1 MKPKDEAH
9 KHILTD
15 EVVESNCFFEISAD
29 MFGYINCDGSFVA
42 LNSVWEETLGFT
54 KLELQHP
61 EWYMF
66 VHPAE
71 RQEMLAEIE
80 KVKTEKRHT
89 VTFEN
94 RFQCKDTSYK
104 WLRWRATKDTK
115 KQRCYVA
122 ATDITP
128 QKRLEAKLKENE
140 TRFQQLAAKRAQ
152 EGDLLHT
159 LMEHTPDHIYF
170 KDTESRF
177 IRINRSLA
185 DRFGLKNPAEA
196 VEKTDFDF
204 FTREHAQQAYQD
216 EQAVIESG
224 KPIEGIQER
233 ETWPNEQD
241 TWVSTT
247 KVPIRDRDGRIK
259 GTCGISRDITE
270 YYRAQQAVRDSEA
283 NWRSLVESVP
293 DIISTMNLDYRLE
306 FINRLPPALGLKPQD
321 IVGKSVF
328 DFLPEEHHER
338 LKEACA
344 KVIETGEVATY
355 EVQGLISGYWY
366 ASCLGPIKQ
375 DGQLVGFVMASTNI
389 TDRKQAE
396 TELQHSE
403 ERFRRAVLNAPLP
416 IMIHAEDGEVLQIS
430 RAWTELT
437 GYTHED
443 MSTVSKWLELVDSQS
458 ATEIKAQLAQLYR
471 STERMAEGEYEIF
484 TKSGKK
490 QIWKFSS
497 SSLGELPGKGHL
509 GISMALDITERIRA
523 QKAMQRAKETAEYA
537 SRAKSDFLAN
547 MSHELRTPLNAIIG
561 FAEILR
567 DELVGSINAEQKE
580 CINDIHISGEHLLE
594 MINDILDLSK
604 IEAGKM
610 ALQLETFSIVEAVE
624 EVNAIIT
631 ALAVK
636 KDLELTLK
644 YNQNGMIEADRVKF
658 KQIFYNLLS
667 NAVKFTP
674 ENGTVATVL
683 KVTDTELRAEV
694 IDTGIGIAAAD
705 QAKLFAPFTQIDTS
719 KSRRYGG
726 TGLGLALTHRLI
738 MLHGG
743 EISVESEEGKG
754 SNFALK
760 IPLQH
765 LESKIGTESDEAAQE
780 NPDMEI

>member
-9 KHILTD
+9 KRILTD

-29 MFGYINCDGSFVA
+29 MFGCINCDGSFVA

-54 KLELQHP
+54 KLELQNP

-80 KVKTEKRHT
+80 KVKIGKRHT

-104 WLRWRATKDTK
+104 WLRWRATKGTK
-115 KQRCYVA
+115 KQLCYVV

-140 TRFQQLAAKRAQ
+140 SRFQQLAAKRAQ
-152 EGDLLHT
+152 EADLLHT

-185 DRFGLKNPAEA
+185 DRFGLKNPADA

-216 EQAVIESG
+216 EQTVIESG

-306 FINRLPPALGLKPQD
+306 FINRLPPTLGLKPQD

-458 ATEIKAQLAQLYR
+458 ATEIKAQLEQLYR

-636 KDLELTLK
+636 KDLDLTLK

-674 ENGTVATVL
+674 ECGTVATVL
-683 KVTDTELRAEV
+683 EVTDTELRAEV
-694 IDTGIGIAAAD
+694 IDTGIGIAEAD

-738 MLHGG
+738 LLHGG

-760 IPLQH
+760 IPMQH
-765 LESKIGTESDEAAQE
+765 LENKVSTESDEAAQE
-780 NPDMEI
+780 NRDMEI

>member
-1 MKPKDEAH
+1 MELKDATH
-9 KHILTD
+9 KHILSG
-15 EVVESNCFFEISAD
+15 ESIDSHCLLEISTD
-29 MFGYINCDGSFVA
+29 MFGCISCDGSFVP
-42 LNSVWEETLGFT
+42 LNSAWEDTLGFT
-54 KLELQHP
+54 ELELQNQQ
-61 EWYMF
+61 WWTF
-66 VHPAE
+66 VHPE
-71 RQEMLAEIE
+71 DKQEMLGSVE
-80 KVKTEKRHT
+80 KVETDERDSII
-89 VTFEN
+89 FES

-104 WLRWRATKDTK
+104 WFRWRITKAPG
-115 KQRCYVA
+115 KQFCYLV
-122 ATDITP
+122 ATDISR
-128 QKRLEAKLKENE
+128 QKRLEARLKESE
-140 TRFQQLAAKRAQ
+140 TRFRQLAVKRAQ

-159 LMEHTPDHIYF
+159 LMENTPDHIYF

-185 DRFGLKNPAEA
+185 DRFGLKNPADA
-196 VEKTDFDF
+196 VNKTDFDF

-216 EQAVIESG
+216 EQNVIESG
-224 KPIEGIQER
+224 KPIEGIQEK
-233 ETWPNEQD
+233 ETWPDEQD
-241 TWVSTT
+241 TWASTT
-247 KVPIRDRDGRIK
+247 KVPIHDRDGRIK

-293 DIISTMNLDYRLE
+293 DIISTLDLDYR
-306 FINRLPPALGLKPQD
+306 FQFVNRLPPTLELKPED

-328 DFLPEEHHER
+328 DFLPEEHHQR
-338 LKEACA
+338 IKEACA
-344 KVIETGEVATY
+344 KVIETGELATY

-366 ASCLGPIKQ
+366 ASCIGPIQQ
-375 DGQLVGFVMASTNI
+375 DGELVGFVMASTNI

-396 TELQHSE
+396 IELQHSE
-403 ERFRRAVLNAPLP
+403 ERFRRAVLSAPLP

-437 GYTHED
+437 GYTLED
-443 MSTVSKWLELVDSQS
+443 IPTISKWLEQADSEE
-458 ATEIKAQLAQLYR
+458 AAEIKAHLSQLYR
-471 STERMAEGEYEIF
+471 STERVAEGEYVII
-484 TKSGKK
+484 TQSGEK
-490 QIWKFSS
+490 QVWEFSS
-497 SSLGELPGKGHL
+497 SLLGALPDKRQL
-509 GISMALDITERIRA
+509 GISMALNITERIKT
-523 QKAMQRAKETAEYA
+523 QKAMQQAKETAEYA

-580 CINDIHISGEHLLE
+580 CVTDIHISGQHLLE

-610 ALQLETFSIVEAVE
+610 VLQLETFSIVEAVE
-624 EVNAIIT
+624 EVNTIIT

-636 KDLELTLK
+636 KKLDLDLI
-644 YNQNGMIEADRVKF
+644 YNRDCMIEADRVKF

-674 ENGTVATVL
+674 EGGKVATEL
-683 KVTDTELRAEV
+683 KVTETELCAEV
-694 IDTGIGIAAAD
+694 IDTGIGISEAD

-743 EISVESEEGKG
+743 EINVKSQEGAG
-754 SNFALK
+754 SNFTLR
-760 IPLQH
+760 IPLQQ
-765 LESKIGTESDEAAQE
+765 LKSRTDPTSDTSDKGA
-780 NPDMEI
+780 

>member
-1 MKPKDEAH
+1 MKPNDTTCKHTAPKDLVDFH
-9 KHILTD
+9 SLL
-15 EVVESNCFFEISAD
+15 EVSTD
-29 MFGYINCDGSFVA
+29 MFGCLSCDGSFA
-42 LNSVWEETLGFT
+42 PLNSAWEDTLGFT
-54 KLELQHP
+54 ESELRNQQ
-61 EWYMF
+61 WWMF
-66 VHPAE
+66 VHPEDRRKVIAK
-71 RQEMLAEIE
+71 IE
-80 KVKTEKRHT
+80 QVEVGEDDN
-89 VTFEN
+89 VTFES
-94 RFQCKDTSYK
+94 RFQCKDESYK
-104 WLRWRATKDTK
+104 WLRWQATKVPEE
-115 KQRCYVA
+115 QLCYIV
-122 ATDITP
+122 ATDVSR
-128 QKRLEAKLKENE
+128 QKRLEARLKESE
-140 TRFQQLAAKRAQ
+140 IRFQQLAVKHSQ

-159 LMEHTPDHIYF
+159 LMENTPDHIYF
-170 KDTESRF
+170 KDMESRF

-185 DRFGLKNPAEA
+185 DRFGLANSIDA
-196 VEKTDFDF
+196 VHKTDFDF

-216 EQAVIESG
+216 EQNVIKSG
-224 KPIEGIQER
+224 KPIEGKQEK

-247 KVPIRDRDGRIK
+247 KVPIRDREGRII

-293 DIISTMNLDYRLE
+293 DIISTINLDYCIE
-306 FINRLPPALGLKPQD
+306 FINRLPPNLGLKPED

-338 LKEACA
+338 LRKACA
-344 KVIETGEVATY
+344 KVIETGELATY
-355 EVQGLISGYWY
+355 EVQGLISRYWY
-366 ASCLGPIKQ
+366 ASCVGPIQQ
-375 DGQLVGFVMASTNI
+375 DGELVGFVMASTNI

-396 TELQHSE
+396 IELQRSE

-437 GYTHED
+437 GYTLED
-443 MSTVSKWLELVDSQS
+443 IPTISKWLKQADSQE
-458 ATEIKAQLAQLYR
+458 AEEIKVHLAELYR
-471 STERMAEGEYEIF
+471 SKERVAEGEYVII
-484 TKSGKK
+484 TKSGER
-490 QIWKFSS
+490 QIWEFSS
-497 SSLGELPGKGHL
+497 SLLGALPDERQL
-509 GISMALDITERIRA
+509 GISMALNITERIKT
-523 QKAMQRAKETAEYA
+523 QKAMQQAKETAEYA

-567 DELVGSINAEQKE
+567 DELVGNINAEQRE
-580 CINDIHISGEHLLE
+580 CINDIHISGQHLLE

-610 ALQLETFSIVEAVE
+610 MLQLERFSIVEAVE
-624 EVNAIIT
+624 EVNTIIT

-636 KDLELTLK
+636 KNLELTLT
-644 YNQNGMIEADRVKF
+644 YNRDCMIEADRVKF

-674 ENGTVATVL
+674 EGGKVATQL
-683 KVTDTELRAEV
+683 EVTMTELRAEV
-694 IDTGIGIAAAD
+694 IDTGIGIAESD

-743 EISVESEEGKG
+743 EINVKSQEGKG
-754 SNFALK
+754 SKFTLRM
-760 IPLQH
+760 PLQQLKH
-765 LESKIGTESDEAAQE
+765 DTDAESDETV
-780 NPDMEI
+780 

>member
-1 MKPKDEAH
+1 MEPKDEVR

-15 EVVESNCFFEISAD
+15 EIVDPNCFLEISTD
-29 MFGYINCDGSFVA
+29 MFGCINSDGSFVP

-54 KLELQHP
+54 KLELQSP

-66 VHPAE
+66 VHPAD
-71 RQEMLAEIE
+71 RQEMHAEIE
-80 KVKTEKRHT
+80 KVETGKRPT
-89 VTFEN
+89 VTFES
-94 RFQCKDTSYK
+94 RFQCKDASYK
-104 WLRWRATKDTK
+104 WLRWRVTKNSK
-115 KQRCYVA
+115 KQRCYVVV
-122 ATDITP
+122 TDITP
-128 QKRLEAKLKENE
+128 QKRLEAKLKESE

-159 LMEHTPDHIYF
+159 LMENTPDHIYF
-170 KDTESRF
+170 KDMESRF

-196 VEKTDFDF
+196 VNKTDFDF

-216 EQAVIESG
+216 EQDVIQSG
-224 KPIEGIQER
+224 KPIEGKQEK

-247 KVPIRDRDGRIK
+247 KVPIRDREGRIN

-270 YYRAQQAVRDSEA
+270 YYRAQQAVGDSEA

-293 DIISTMNLDYRLE
+293 DIISTMTLDYRLE
-306 FINRLPPALGLKPQD
+306 FINRLPPTLGLKPQD

-328 DFLPEEHHER
+328 EFLTEEHHDGF
-338 LKEACA
+338 KEACA
-344 KVIETGEVATY
+344 QVIKTGEVATY

-366 ASCLGPIKQ
+366 ASCIGPIQ
-375 DGQLVGFVMASTNI
+375 RDGELVGFVMASTNI
-389 TDRKQAE
+389 TDRKRAE
-396 TELQHSE
+396 IELQHSE

-416 IMIHAEDGEVLQIS
+416 IMIHAQDGEVLQIS

-437 GYTHED
+437 EYTLED
-443 MSTVSKWLELVDSQS
+443 IPTVSKWLEQ
-458 ATEIKAQLAQLYR
+458 ANNQEAEKIEAHFAQLYS
-471 STERMAEGEYEIF
+471 STERVAEGEYEIF

-490 QIWKFSS
+490 QIWEFSS
-497 SSLGELPGKGHL
+497 SLLGELPGKRHL
-509 GISMALDITERIRA
+509 GISMALDITERIKT
-523 QKAMQRAKETAEYA
+523 QEAMQRAKETAEYA

-567 DELVGSINAEQKE
+567 DELVGSINAEQRE
-580 CINDIHISGEHLLE
+580 CVNDIHISGQHLLE

-631 ALAVK
+631 ALALK
-636 KDLELTLK
+636 KDLDLTL
-644 YNQNGMIEADRVKF
+644 NCNRNGMIEADRVKF

-674 ENGTVATVL
+674 EGGKVATEVE
-683 KVTDTELRAEV
+683 VTDTELRAQV
-694 IDTGIGIAAAD
+694 IDTGIGIAEED

-738 MLHGG
+738 ELHGG
-743 EISVESEEGKG
+743 EISVKSEEGKG

-765 LESKIGTESDEAAQE
+765 LKSKVGTGSDKTA
-780 NPDMEI
+780 

>member
-1 MKPKDEAH
+1 MKLKDATH
-9 KHILTD
+9 KHILSG
-15 EVVESNCFFEISAD
+15 ESIDSHALLEISTD
-29 MFGYINCDGSFVA
+29 MFGCISCDGSFVP
-42 LNSVWEETLGFT
+42 LNSAWEDTLGFT
-54 KLELQHP
+54 KLELQNQQ
-61 EWYMF
+61 WWMF
-66 VHPAE
+66 VHPDD
-71 RQEMLAEIE
+71 RQQTLARVE
-80 KVKTEKRHT
+80 KVQTGERDS
-89 VTFEN
+89 VSFEN
-94 RFQCKDTSYK
+94 RFQSKDADYK
-104 WLRWRATKDTK
+104 WLKWHVTKVPE
-115 KQRCYVA
+115 KQRCYLV
-122 ATDITP
+122 ATDISQ
-128 QKRLEAKLKENE
+128 QKRLEAKLKESE
-140 TRFQQLAAKRAQ
+140 TRFQQLAVKHVQ

-159 LMEHTPDHIYF
+159 LMENTPDHIYF

-185 DRFGLKNPAEA
+185 DQFGLKNPTDA
-196 VEKTDFDF
+196 VHKTDFDF

-216 EQAVIESG
+216 EQNVIASG
-224 KPIEGIQER
+224 KPIEGKQEK
-233 ETWPNEQD
+233 ETWPDEQD

-247 KVPIRDRDGRIK
+247 KVPIRDREGRIM

-293 DIISTMNLDYRLE
+293 DIISTLDLDYCLQ
-306 FINRLPPALGLKPQD
+306 FVNRLPPTLELKPED

-328 DFLPEEHHER
+328 DFLPEEHHPR
-338 LKEACA
+338 IKEACA
-344 KVIETGEVATY
+344 KVIETGEPATY

-366 ASCLGPIKQ
+366 ASCIGPIQQ
-375 DGQLVGFVMASTNI
+375 DGELIGFVMASTNI

-396 TELQHSE
+396 VELQHSE

-437 GYTHED
+437 GYTLED
-443 MSTVSKWLELVDSQS
+443 IPTISKWLAQAHSQE
-458 ATEIKAQLAQLYR
+458 TEEIKAHLTQLYR
-471 STERMAEGEYEIF
+471 STERVAEGEYVIF
-484 TKSGKK
+484 TKSGKR
-490 QIWKFSS
+490 QIWELS
-497 SSLGELPGKGHL
+497 SSLLGALPDKRHL
-509 GISMALDITERIRA
+509 GISMALNITERIKT
-523 QKAMQRAKETAEYA
+523 QEAMQQAKETAEYA

-567 DELVGSINAEQKE
+567 DELVGSINADQKE
-580 CINDIHISGEHLLE
+580 CVNDIHISGQHLLE

-610 ALQLETFSIVEAVE
+610 VLQLETFSIVEAVE

-636 KDLELTLK
+636 KNLDLTLD
-644 YNQNGMIEADRVKF
+644 YDRNCPIEADRVKF

-674 ENGTVATVL
+674 EGGKVATQL
-683 KVTDTELRAEV
+683 KVTETELCAEV
-694 IDTGIGIAAAD
+694 IDTGIGISETD

-738 MLHGG
+738 VLHGG
-743 EISVESEEGKG
+743 EISVKSEEGKG
-754 SNFALK
+754 SNFTLR
-760 IPLQH
+760 IPLQQ
-765 LESKIGTESDEAAQE
+765 LQNGTDATSSV
-780 NPDMEI
+780 PGPVGSVS

>member
-1 MKPKDEAH
+1 MKPNDTTCQEQTQDS
-9 KHILTD
+9 IDFYGLLG
-15 EVVESNCFFEISAD
+15 FSAD
-29 MFGYINCDGSFVA
+29 MFACIRCDGSFA
-42 LNSVWEETLGFT
+42 PLNSAWEDTLGFSE
-54 KLELQHP
+54 LELRNQP
-61 EWYMF
+61 WSAF
-66 VHPAE
+66 VHPE
-71 RQEMLAEIE
+71 DRQKAIAGVEQVEAGEAHETTFESRFLCKDESYKWFRWRVTKMP
-80 KVKTEKRHT
+80 EKRH
-89 VTFEN
+89 
-94 RFQCKDTSYK
+94 
-104 WLRWRATKDTK
+104 
-115 KQRCYVA
+115 CYIV
-122 ATDITP
+122 ATDISE
-128 QKRLEAKLKENE
+128 QKRLEARVKEGE
-140 TRFQQLAAKRAQ
+140 IRFQQLVVQHTQ

-159 LMEHTPDHIYF
+159 LMDHTPDHIYF
-170 KDTESRF
+170 KDQESRF

-185 DRFGLKNPAEA
+185 DQFGLQNPMDA
-196 VEKTDFDF
+196 VNKTDFDF

-216 EQAVIESG
+216 EQDVIKTG
-224 KPIEGIQER
+224 KPIEGKQEK
-233 ETWPNEQD
+233 ETWPDEQD

-247 KVPIRDRDGRIK
+247 KVPIRDREGRII

-270 YYRAQQAVRDSEA
+270 YYRAQQALRDSEA

-306 FINRLPPALGLKPQD
+306 FINRLPSTLGLKPQD
-321 IVGKSVF
+321 IVGQSVF
-328 DFLPEEHHER
+328 DFLPEEHHSR

-355 EVQGLISGYWY
+355 EVQGLMSGYWY
-366 ASCLGPIKQ
+366 ASCLGPIQQ
-375 DGQLVGFVMASTNI
+375 DDELIGFVMASTNI

-396 TELQHSE
+396 IELQHSE

-437 GYTHED
+437 GYTLGD
-443 MSTVSKWLELVDSQS
+443 ILTITNW
-458 ATEIKAQLAQLYR
+458 LAQTNSQEPEGIESHLEQLYN
-471 STERMAEGEYEIF
+471 STGRVVEGEYEIF
-484 TKSGKK
+484 TKSGKRR
-490 QIWKFSS
+490 IWEFSS
-497 SSLGELPGKGHL
+497 SLLGTLPDKRQL
-509 GISMALDITERIRA
+509 GISMALDVTERIKT
-523 QKAMQRAKETAEYA
+523 QKAMQRAMETAEQA

-567 DELVGSINAEQKE
+567 DELVGSVNTEQKE
-580 CINDIHISGEHLLE
+580 CINDIHISGQHLLE

-610 ALQLETFSIVEAVE
+610 VLQLEEFSIVEAVE

-636 KDLELTLK
+636 KNLQLTLT
-644 YNQNGMIEADRVKF
+644 YEQDSRVEADRVKF

-674 ENGTVATVL
+674 EGGKVATQL
-683 KVTDTELRAEV
+683 EVTATELCAEV
-694 IDTGIGIAAAD
+694 IDTGIGIAEAD

-726 TGLGLALTHRLI
+726 TGLGLALTRRLI

-743 EISVESEEGKG
+743 EISVKSKEGQG
-754 SNFALK
+754 SNFTLRM
-760 IPLQH
+760 PLRQSEH
-765 LESKIGTESDEAAQE
+765 SRDVESDEALIA
-780 NPDMEI
+780 N